1 MKLKMKILILKDTI
15 DKRDEKNSVVNELTY
30 STFYLIFL
38 FNYIVIIHMMCVIV
52 QILN

>member
-1 MKLKMKILILKDTI
+1 MKLKIKILILEDTI

-30 STFYLIFL
+30 STFNLIFL
-38 FNYIVIIHMMCVIV
+38 FNHIVINHMICVIV